1 MAELEARLNQLT
13 VERDQLSVRAATLQQ
28 CLAQRQASI
37 SEHQQQESAEASGGV
52 SDGGSGSSPKS
63 VRPVAPLMQRS
74 GCPQLLP

>member
-37 SEHQQQESAEASGGV
+37 SEHQQQESAEPGSGG

-63 VRPVAPLMQRS
+63 VRPAVPLM
-74 GCPQLLP
+74 